1 MLIQCVNACLLSIRF
16 VNVMDFC
23 QSLDPRKGTQGE
35 ALEIVDESGAYMNCV
50 GGVRGN
56 RTQEKCYNVSK

>member
-1 MLIQCVNACLLSIRF
+1 
-16 VNVMDFC
+16 MDFC

-50 GGVRGN
+50 GGVGGN